1 MLQNSYPGLPD
12 QCGPGN
18 GAMERWMTDGAML
31 LRERDTREV
40 DGGGRAEGAGS
51 GDRPPVEAASWQIR
65 ESFATRD
72 DSLLR
77 ALETL
82 TQLHERPTSGQ
93 ALGAGL
99 PLPPDG
105 LMTPAL
111 APRALERA
119 GLSARL
125 VRRAISAIDALSM
138 PCILFLKD
146 RRCVVLVERRGAVL
160 RVVVPETG
168 RGTVEVELADLERR
182 YDGHALFA
190 RPEIGYEQR
199 DRPIAEE
206 RKGHWFWSTLLRQWP
221 TYAEVMIAAV
231 MINAFALASPLFVM
245 NVYDRVVPNNALD
258 TLWVLALGAFIVF
271 AFDFLLKSLRGYFI
285 DTAGRIAD
293 IRLASR
299 IFEQVLGIRMA
310 ARPASA
316 GAFANNLRE
325 FESLRD
331 FFTSATVTT
340 LVDLPFVL
348 FFITIIWLIG
358 GPVALVPAIAVPV
371 VIGVGLVMQIPL
383 NRVVRRTFKESA
395 AKHGVLV
402 EAINGL
408 ETIKS
413 IGAESRLQ
421 RGWERYVAATAES
434 ANRSRFLSAV
444 TVNVAGLAANLVTV
458 GVVVVGVYRIGE
470 GLMTVGAL
478 VACTIIAGRAMAPLG
493 QVAGLLTR
501 YHQARMSYD
510 TLNRVMA
517 MPIERSPDMRF
528 LDRPRLS
535 GAIEFK
541 NVTLTYPGQKLPA
554 LSDVGFRLEAGERV
568 GLIGRIGSGKT
579 TIEKLVLG
587 LYSPEKGAVLVDGT
601 DLRQLD
607 PADLRRN
614 IGCVPQDVFLFQG
627 SVRENITMGASFAD
641 DAAVLRAAEISG
653 VEDFVSR
660 HPLGYDMP
668 VGERGELLS
677 GGQRQAIALARALL
691 LDPPILILDEPTS
704 AMDNGA
710 ESRFK
715 TRLGEELAGRT
726 LLLVTHRA
734 SLLGLVDRL
743 IVLDGGRLVAD
754 GPRDQVLK
762 ALAAGQIKGAN

>member
-1 MLQNSYPGLPD
+1 
-12 QCGPGN
+12 
-18 GAMERWMTDGAML
+18 MTDGAML
-31 LRERDTREV
+31 LREREAREV
-40 DGGGRAEGAGS
+40 DGGGQAEGGVP
-51 GDRPPVEAASWQIR
+51 GDRRPAETATWQIR

-93 ALGAGL
+93 ALAAGL

-125 VRRAISAIDALSM
+125 VRRPIPTIDALSM

-146 RRCVVLVERRGAVL
+146 RRCVVLVERQGGML
-160 RVVVPETG
+160 RVLVPETG
-168 RGTVEVELADLERR
+168 RGVVEVELAELERR

-340 LVDLPFVL
+340 LVDLPFVF
-348 FFITIIWLIG
+348 FFISIIWLIG
-358 GPVALVPAIAVPV
+358 GPVALVPAVAVPV
-371 VIGVGLVMQIPL
+371 VIGVGLIMQIPL

-402 EAINGL
+402 ESINGL

-434 ANRSRFLSAV
+434 ANRSRFLSAI

-517 MPIERSPDMRF
+517 MPIERAPDMRF

-587 LYSPEKGAVLVDGT
+587 LYQPEKGAVLVDGT

-627 SVRENITMGASFAD
+627 SVRENITMGAAFAD

-710 ESRFK
+710 EGRFK
-715 TRLGEELAGRT
+715 TRLGDELAGRT

-734 SLLGLVDRL
+734 SLLALVDRL
-743 IVLDGGRLVAD
+743 IVMDGGRLVAD

>member
-1 MLQNSYPGLPD
+1 
-12 QCGPGN
+12 
-18 GAMERWMTDGAML
+18 MTDGAML
-31 LRERDTREV
+31 LRDRDSREV
-40 DGGGRAEGAGS
+40 DGGGQAEGGGP
-51 GDRPPVEAASWQIR
+51 GDRPPAEAGSWQIR

-82 TQLHERPTSGQ
+82 TQLHERPTSAQ
-93 ALGAGL
+93 ALAAGL
-99 PLPPDG
+99 PYARRPDDPG
-105 LMTPAL
+105 
-111 APRALERA
+111 A
-119 GLSARL
+119 GDPGSSGRVEHLRL
-125 VRRAISAIDALSM
+125 VRDPAIDSLSM
-138 PCILFLKD
+138 PCILSQGSALRAA
-146 RRCVVLVERRGAVL
+146 RRAAGRHAASSVDAGD
-160 RVVVPETG
+160 G
-168 RGTVEVELADLERR
+168 RGSVEVELAELERR
-182 YDGHALFA
+182 YDSHALFA

-199 DRPIAEE
+199 DRPIAEGA
-206 RKGHWFWSTLLRQWP
+206 RALVLVDAAAP
-221 TYAEVMIAAV
+221 VADYAEVMIAAV
-231 MINAFALASPLFVM
+231 MINSFALASPLFVM

-285 DTAGRIAD
+285 DAAGRIAD

-348 FFITIIWLIG
+348 FFITIIWLLG
-358 GPVALVPAIAVPV
+358 GPVALVPAIAIPL
-371 VIGVGLVMQIPL
+371 VIGVGLIMQIPL

-444 TVNVAGLAANLVTV
+444 TVNFAGLAANLVTV

-470 GLMTVGAL
+470 GFMTVGAL

-517 MPIERSPDMRF
+517 MPIERSADMRF

-554 LSDVGFRLEAGERV
+554 LSDVGFRREAGERG

-587 LYSPEKGAVLVDGT
+587 LYTPEKGAVLVDGT

-627 SVRENITMGASFAD
+627 SVRENITMGAAFAD

-743 IVLDGGRLVAD
+743 IVLDGGRVVAD